1 VSDMLITRLGH
12 ATTLKVRAALKVS
25 DEPAWMLAERYGT
38 SKRRFW
44 KWRQRNSV
52 EDLSLRPNR
61 LQTTLMP
68 AQQAVATALRK
79 TFLIFLDDLLAAVRE
94 FLSPNVSRSGL
105 ER

>member
-1 VSDMLITRLGH
+1 
-12 ATTLKVRAALKVS
+12 
-25 DEPAWMLAERYGT
+25 
-38 SKRRFW
+38 
-44 KWRQRNSV
+44 
-52 EDLSLRPNR
+52 
-61 LQTTLMP
+61 MP

>member
-1 VSDMLITRLGH
+1 MSLHGCWQSAMG
-12 ATTLKVRAALKVS
+12 RANEGFGS
-25 DEPAWMLAERYGT
+25 RH
-38 SKRRFW
+38 
-44 KWRQRNSV
+44 QRNSV

-68 AQQAVATALRK
+68 AQQAVAFALRK

>member
-1 VSDMLITRLGH
+1 
-12 ATTLKVRAALKVS
+12 
-25 DEPAWMLAERYGT
+25 MLAERYET

-52 EDLSLRPNR
+52 EDLSLPQNR

-94 FLSPNVSRSGL
+94 FLSLNVSRSGL

>member
-1 VSDMLITRLGH
+1 
-12 ATTLKVRAALKVS
+12 
-25 DEPAWMLAERYGT
+25 MLAERYVT

-52 EDLSLRPNR
+52 EDLSLLPNR

-68 AQQAVATALRK
+68 AQQAVAIALRK
-79 TFLIFLDDLLAAVRE
+79 TFLIFLYDLLAAVRE

>member
-1 VSDMLITRLGH
+1 
-12 ATTLKVRAALKVS
+12 
-25 DEPAWMLAERYGT
+25 MLAERYGT

-52 EDLSLRPNR
+52 EDLSLLPNR
-61 LQTTLMP
+61 SQTTLMP
-68 AQQAVATALRK
+68 AKQAIAIAIALRK

-94 FLSPNVSRSGL
+94 FLSPNVSCSGL

>member
-1 VSDMLITRLGH
+1 MDAGRALWGEQT
-12 ATTLKVRAALKVS
+12 KVLEVA
-25 DEPAWMLAERYGT
+25 PAY
-38 SKRRFW
+38 
-44 KWRQRNSV
+44 SV
-52 EDLSLRPNR
+52 EDLSLPSNR

>member
-1 VSDMLITRLGH
+1 MSDMLITRLGH

-68 AQQAVATALRK
+68 AQQATALRK
-79 TFLIFLDDLLAAVRE
+79 TFLIFLDDLRAAVRE